1 MNPNCTKIRNLW
13 HDYGKRGRLQLIF
26 RPYGNTFFITKV
38 QGMPSC
44 CYKVSQR
51 VLDYSIQVHGFHSL
65 KKTWYLLKFINR
77 KLEKLQKE
85 IQLGRM
91 LGPFSEKPLSTLRI
105 SPIGLVLKPDNG
117 WRLIT
122 HLSFPVNYSV
132 NDFIDDAYCKVKY
145 SSFDNVLEMISSL
158 GKGTELARVDIR
170 QAFRLLIVN
179 PADFDLL
186 GIQFVNKYY
195 IDKCLPMGCAISCSR
210 FEKFSTFL
218 HWVVKSKS

>member
-26 RPYGNTFFITKV
+26 RPFFITKV
-38 QGMPSC
+38 QGMPS

-91 LGPFSEKPLSTLRI
+91 LGTFSDKPISTLRI
-105 SPIGLVLKPDNG
+105 SSIGLVEKLDNG

-122 HLSFPVNYSV
+122 HLSFPVNYSKR
-132 NDFIDDAYCKVKY
+132 FHIVKLN
-145 SSFDNVLEMISSL
+145 FLLLTMFWRFHL
-158 GKGTELARVDIR
+158 WAKG
-170 QAFRLLIVN
+170 
-179 PADFDLL
+179 P
-186 GIQFVNKYY
+186 
-195 IDKCLPMGCAISCSR
+195 S
-210 FEKFSTFL
+210 
-218 HWVVKSKS
+218 